1 MHFHYYSGS
10 PTKKVPKRKATTEQD
25 LDEMKAKIEDERKK
39 LKDVKN
45 MAEEEKNKIKFEL
58 KRQEDE
64 LAKVRILGFKFSF
77 NPLRFSLQEKLTKQ
91 TVKSQKLSNLKNFNT
106 CVLGSLSI
114 WMSNFEYLF

>member
-1 MHFHYYSGS
+1 
-10 PTKKVPKRKATTEQD
+10 
-25 LDEMKAKIEDERKK
+25 MKAKIEDERKK

-77 NPLRFSLQEKLTKQ
+77 NPLRFSLQDKLTKQ

>member
-1 MHFHYYSGS
+1 MCNPLFLTRNNPMHLHYYSGS

-64 LAKVRILGFKFSF
+64 LAKVWILCFTFSL
-77 NPLRFSLQEKLTKQ
+77 NPLRFFSHKRHKTGK
-91 TVKSQKLSNLKNFNT
+91 
-106 CVLGSLSI
+106 GH
-114 WMSNFEYLF
+114 

>member
-1 MHFHYYSGS
+1 MKNLSISYDFSGS

-45 MAEEEKNKIKFEL
+45 MAEEEKNKIKYEL

-64 LAKVRILGFKFSF
+64 LAKAQLEHDAMKAGLNIFKYSRIFI
-77 NPLRFSLQEKLTKQ
+77 NEYSLKGE
-91 TVKSQKLSNLKNFNT
+91 
-106 CVLGSLSI
+106 
-114 WMSNFEYLF
+114 

>member
-64 LAKVRILGFKFSF
+64 LAKVWILCFTFSF
-77 NPLRFSLQEKLTKQ
+77 NPLRFSLTRETDKTNCQEPKVEQFAKLLYPCPQ
-91 TVKSQKLSNLKNFNT
+91 QLIDLDVEF
-106 CVLGSLSI
+106 
-114 WMSNFEYLF
+114 

>member
-64 LAKVRILGFKFSF
+64 LAKVWILCFKFSL
-77 NPLRFSLQEKLTKQ
+77 NPLRFSLTRA
-91 TVKSQKLSNLKNFNT
+91 TDTKNFY
-106 CVLGSLSI
+106 I
-114 WMSNFEYLF
+114 IQE

>member
-64 LAKVRILGFKFSF
+64 LAKVWILCFKFSLK
-77 NPLRFSLQEKLTKQ
+77 PLRFSLTRETDNTNCQEPKVEHFAKIQ
-91 TVKSQKLSNLKNFNT
+91 S
-106 CVLGSLSI
+106 
-114 WMSNFEYLF
+114 MSCL

>member
-64 LAKVRILGFKFSF
+64 LAKVWILCFTFSL
-77 NPLRFSLQEKLTKQ
+77 NPLRFSLTRETHKTNCQEPKVEQFAKLQ
-91 TVKSQKLSNLKNFNT
+91 YLCPRQLIKLDVEF
-106 CVLGSLSI
+106 
-114 WMSNFEYLF
+114 

>member
-64 LAKVRILGFKFSF
+64 LAKVWILCFKFSLTRETDKTNCQEPKNEQFAKCLYLCPWQCIIF
-77 NPLRFSLQEKLTKQ
+77 NVQF
-91 TVKSQKLSNLKNFNT
+91 
-106 CVLGSLSI
+106 
-114 WMSNFEYLF
+114 